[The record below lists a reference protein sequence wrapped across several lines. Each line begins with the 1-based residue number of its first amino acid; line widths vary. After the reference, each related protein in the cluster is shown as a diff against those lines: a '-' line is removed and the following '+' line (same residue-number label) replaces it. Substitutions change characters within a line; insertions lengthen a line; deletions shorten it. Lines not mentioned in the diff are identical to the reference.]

1 MARTRRAV
9 ESLTALILSIWVS
22 GLLFGSFVLS
32 LDHAQSVPGYSAYSV
47 AIVMLAPDYE
57 KIDLLATEF
66 ASEIKDPLGKENSDE
81 SESQSPDHAIHD
93 IEGSE
98 AGDYLP
104 VSMLTQRPVVLQDID
119 PELPEALRSLEP
131 QSFYLTLFVNE
142 YGDVDQVKLAS
153 VVVLAPSMID
163 ELRRHFEVMRFMP
176 GYLEGRA
183 VRAALRIRV
192 QLHP

>member
-9 ESLTALILSIWVS
+9 ESLTALILSIGVS

-47 AIVMLAPDYE
+47 AIVMLASE
-57 KIDLLATEF
+57 L
-66 ASEIKDPLGKENSDE
+66 ASEIKDPLGKENPDE
-81 SESQSPDHAIHD
+81 SESQSPDHAFHD
-93 IEGSE
+93 LRGSE
-98 AGDYLP
+98 TSDYLP
-104 VSMLTQRPVVLQDID
+104 VSMLTQRPIVLQDID

-153 VVVLAPSMID
+153 VVTLSPSMID

>member
-9 ESLTALILSIWVS
+9 ENLAALILSVGAS
-22 GLLFGSFVLS
+22 GLLCGPLM
-32 LDHAQSVPGYSAYSV
+32 LGLNQTRGVPDYSADSV
-47 AIVMLAPDYE
+47 AIVMLASDNE
-57 KIDLLATEF
+57 KNDPSATD
-66 ASEIKDPLGKENSDE
+66 SVTEIKDPLDDGNPVDPD
-81 SESQSPDHAIHD
+81 SQSQDHAIHD
-93 IEGSE
+93 LEGSE

-104 VSMLTQRPVVLQDID
+104 VSMLTQRPIVLQDID

-131 QSFYLTLFVNE
+131 QSFYLTLFINE

-153 VVVLAPSMID
+153 IIALSPSMID

-176 GYLEGRA
+176 GYLDGRA
-183 VRAALRIRV
+183 VRTALRIRV